1 MAQRRKGER
10 VLGPYPHAGRWRLIV
25 VGPGSEKTRQDY
37 ESKSEAEKVKRCVE
51 RELRTAEERTIG
63 EAKTEYMRYLLEVKG
78 NKPGSVEDVM
88 YRLGVFFTEVDGGGQ
103 VVRDLADVT
112 LGSITPAKGEA
123 LYVSL
128 RSRKT
133 QHGGMLSV
141 DSHRTML
148 AAAKTFFRWCVVEK
162 KWLARNPLEVVK
174 GIGKIRHGKEQLR
187 IDEARKWM
195 VEAHRQ
201 ADAGRA
207 GAVAAMAA
215 LVMGMRAS
223 EIVSRV
229 VRDLDDGGALLWI
242 PDSKTLAGRRKLQVP
257 GFLQPYL
264 VELARGRDPQAA
276 LFGEHWRDWPRKW
289 VQRICRAA
297 GVPKVSAH
305 GMRGLHGTLA
315 VDSGITSHAVA
326 SALGH
331 ESFKTTAESY
341 AKREAV
347 AGAQQKRA
355 LAVLTGGRLAS

>member
-1 MAQRRKGER
+1 
-10 VLGPYPHAGRWRLIV
+10 
-25 VGPGSEKTRQDY
+25 
-37 ESKSEAEKVKRCVE
+37 
-51 RELRTAEERTIG
+51 
-63 EAKTEYMRYLLEVKG
+63 
-78 NKPGSVEDVM
+78 
-88 YRLGVFFTEVDGGGQ
+88 
-103 VVRDLADVT
+103 
-112 LGSITPAKGEA
+112 
-123 LYVSL
+123 
-128 RSRKT
+128 
-133 QHGGMLSV
+133 
-141 DSHRTML
+141 
-148 AAAKTFFRWCVVEK
+148 
-162 KWLARNPLEVVK
+162 
-174 GIGKIRHGKEQLR
+174 
-187 IDEARKWM
+187 M

-201 ADAGRA
+201 ADAGQA
-207 GAVAAMAA
+207 GAVAAMTA

-257 GFLQPYL
+257 EFLQPYL

-289 VQRICRAA
+289 VQRICKAA
-297 GVPKVSAH
+297 GVPKVTAH

>member
-1 MAQRRKGER
+1 
-10 VLGPYPHAGRWRLIV
+10 
-25 VGPGSEKTRQDY
+25 
-37 ESKSEAEKVKRCVE
+37 
-51 RELRTAEERTIG
+51 
-63 EAKTEYMRYLLEVKG
+63 
-78 NKPGSVEDVM
+78 
-88 YRLGVFFTEVDGGGQ
+88 VFFMEVDEKGR

-112 LGSITPAKGEA
+112 LGSITPAKGET
-123 LYVSL
+123 LYASL

-162 KWLARNPLEVVK
+162 KWLSRNPLEQVK

-187 IDEARKWM
+187 IDEARRWM
-195 VEAHRQ
+195 VEARRQ
-201 ADAGRA
+201 AEQGSA
-207 GAVAAMAA
+207 GAVAAMMS
-215 LVMGMRAS
+215 LVMGMRCT

-229 VRDLDDGGALLWI
+229 VRDLDDEGTLLWI

-257 GFLQPYL
+257 EFLQPYL
-264 VELARGRDPQAA
+264 VKLARGRASEAA

-289 VQRICRAA
+289 VQRICKVA
-297 GVPKVSAH
+297 GVPKVTAH

-341 AKREAV
+341 AQREAV
-347 AGAQQKRA
+347 AGAQQKR
-355 LAVLTGGRLAS
+355 VLGVLSGGNLAS